1 MLRKLF
7 TAFRGAA
14 SETGEAIIDHQ
25 AIRILEQEMRD
36 AEKELNDAKT
46 QLTSIMADRSLAQK
60 KVDTLEESISEYEAS
75 AIAAL
80 EKGDE
85 ALAQEVAE
93 RIASLEEEKSSEEAV
108 VAQFD
113 GSIETL
119 QSTIRKSQNNQRQ
132 IKQQISVVK
141 ATESAQKAQ
150 AAVAEKHS
158 GQNASM
164 SNAMDSLDRIKK
176 KQAHR
181 AAQMEA
187 ASQMEKEASGADLDE
202 RLKKAG
208 IGSSNRQASD
218 VMSRLKARASN
229 TENGS

>member
-1 MLRKLF
+1 MLRKIF

-46 QLTSIMADRSLAQK
+46 QLASIMADRSLAQK
-60 KVDTLEESISEYEAS
+60 KVDGLVDSISEYEAS

-93 RIASLEEEKSSEEAV
+93 RIASLEEEKASEEAV
-108 VAQFD
+108 VAQYD

-176 KQAHR
+176 KQEHR

-202 RLKKAG
+202 RLKDAG

-218 VMSRLKARASN
+218 VMSRLKARAQSAD
-229 TENGS
+229 SDS